1 MSKEKSES
9 TDSSE
14 TAPVLVT
21 ESRRAAKSRSRK
33 PVKSAKTEDSATTK
47 PAAEKSSPSYPV
59 FDLPESAASSE
70 SSEVS
75 EASPQEKNKRKRRRK
90 KGKGGGSQ
98 NAVQAAL
105 PETSAETVEEISAG
119 AVAPPPQPVRQ
130 SRPKLDSEG
139 VAKLAWK
146 IFLAEVSEE
155 GVALIGDN
163 DAKELSRRCFR
174 LAEIFMEEQARR
186 G

>member
-9 TDSSE
+9 MDSPE
-14 TAPVLVT
+14 TAPVHVAGN
-21 ESRRAAKSRSRK
+21 RRAAKSRSGK
-33 PVKSAKTEDSATTK
+33 PAKSAK
-47 PAAEKSSPSYPV
+47 AAESASEELPIEEQSPHASAV
-59 FDLPESAASSE
+59 VDLAGAGASSE
-70 SSEVS
+70 SPEAW

-90 KGKGGGSQ
+90 KGKGGVSN
-98 NAVQAAL
+98 NATPQAPAD
-105 PETSAETVEEISAG
+105 ANVEVVEKDP
-119 AVAPPPQPVRQ
+119 APRQPAQ
-130 SRPKLDSEG
+130 PSRRKPDSEG

>member
-9 TDSSE
+9 MDSPE
-14 TAPVLVT
+14 TTPVHVAGN
-21 ESRRAAKSRSRK
+21 RRAAKSRSVK
-33 PVKSAKTEDSATTK
+33 PAKSAKG
-47 PAAEKSSPSYPV
+47 
-59 FDLPESAASSE
+59 LESAAEELPIEEKSPHGSVDDLSGAGGSSQAPE
-70 SSEVS
+70 GLET
-75 EASPQEKNKRKRRRK
+75 SPHEKNKRKRRRK
-90 KGKGGGSQ
+90 KGKGGVAA
-98 NAVQAAL
+98 NAASLA
-105 PETSAETVEEISAG
+105 PADPNVEVVEKDP
-119 AVAPPPQPVRQ
+119 APRQPAQ
-130 SRPKLDSEG
+130 PSRSKPDSEG

-186 G
+186 S